1 MKRFSLFA
9 LLLLLFCIPLP
20 ASPSQKTVSDN
31 EGILEKALQRFF
43 SDYTL
48 PGFKPK
54 LVIGLDDYELDE
66 DAHTLD
72 VYGNEG
78 FSSQLF
84 TPDINKAIYNRLRQ
98 SLPSPYNDYRLR
110 LFAFGLEID
119 SLIPNLLQNNKHP
132 ERLWGSHNY
141 TGNPWYENLSS
152 PHRPGQ
158 GLQNRHIAVWASHGR
173 YFSSKLGN
181 WVWQR
186 PALFCT
192 TEDLFTQ
199 SLVVPYI
206 IPMLE
211 NSGAV
216 VYTPRERDWQTHEII
231 TDNDAGD
238 KETYMEHNGK
248 EPWKKS
254 PQNGFARLKD
264 TYLTNENPFFDGT
277 ARRVAT
283 TDDAS
288 SVSSCHW
295 IPRIAK
301 SGSYAVYVTYQNLP
315 DNVSDAVYVVTHGGI
330 DTRIRVNQQMG
341 GGTWVYLGTFHF
353 NKGHSLKNSISLTNL
368 SSQKGSISADA
379 VRLGGGMGNIARG
392 NDLESEQ
399 TSGLPRYLEGARY
412 FAQWSGMPDA
422 VFDTKDGF
430 NDYADDI
437 NARSNSLNYLG
448 GGSTY
453 IPDSQGTH
461 VPFELSVAVH
471 SDAGIASGNEVIG
484 TLAVHTTENDTAAV
498 TFRSGISRY
507 ASSDLA
513 SLLQYTVCNDLS
525 QSLGRTW
532 TRREIFDRN
541 YSETRLPEVPSAIIE
556 MLSHQN
562 FTDMRYG
569 HDPNFKFLISRAI
582 YKAILRFV
590 CNQHGTSCTVQPLP
604 IRNFAACLQ
613 PDGKVL
619 LSWLPTDDSLE
630 PSARPDGYIVYMR
643 RDGEDFDNGTVI
655 RGTTAASISIPSD
668 VIYSFKVCAF
678 NEGGKSFP
686 SEELSVMHASGATK
700 EVMIV
705 NGFTRLSAPAVVN
718 DSRGMGFDLDADL
731 GVAYRQSPEYCG
743 RQLNFDPSATRGE
756 GPDGFGYS
764 DTELQGTMIAGNTF
778 DYPYLHGR
786 AIARNRHCSFSS
798 CSMDAL
804 VGGGIDLNSYKAVDL
819 IFGLQK
825 DCGESSI
832 VSYKTFTPQLRTLIE
847 NYLKQGGSLLVSG
860 SYLTSDLKNRHEH
873 DFAAHILHYAP
884 SEDDGLPT
892 DSLVKG
898 NDWNFS
904 ILRALGRGHYAVTH
918 PERLAPVGEAF
929 PCFTYS
935 DGTCAGIAYADKQS
949 TVMALGF
956 PFESINEE
964 EARNRLM
971 GAFLSMLSQ

>member
-1 MKRFSLFA
+1 MKRFSLY
-9 LLLLLFCIPLP
+9 LLLAFFSLSSPALP
-20 ASPSQKTVSDN
+20 FQKTVSDN
-31 EGILEKALQRFF
+31 EGALEDALKQFF
-43 SDYTL
+43 SGFTL

-54 LVIGLDDYELDE
+54 LVISLDDYELDE
-66 DAHTLD
+66 EARTLN

-84 TPDINKAIYNRLRQ
+84 TPDINKTIYDRLRQ
-98 SLPSPYNDYRLR
+98 ALPAPYNDYRLR
-110 LFAFGLEID
+110 LYAFGLEID
-119 SLIPNLLQNNKHP
+119 SLIPNLLQNNKAS
-132 ERLWGSHNY
+132 ERLWGGLDY
-141 TGNPWYENLSS
+141 KGNPWHENLSS

-158 GLQNRHIAVWASHGR
+158 GLQNRHLAIWASHGR

-181 WVWQR
+181 WAWQR

-199 SLVVPYI
+199 SFVVPFI

-216 VYTPRERDWQTHEII
+216 VYTPRERDWQTQEVIV
-231 TDNDAGD
+231 DNDGGD
-238 KETYMEHNGK
+238 HETYIERNGK

-277 ARRVAT
+277 ARCAAT
-283 TDDAS
+283 TDDVSAAS
-288 SVSSCHW
+288 YCHW
-295 IPRIAK
+295 IPRIAE
-301 SGSYAVYVTYQNLP
+301 SGNYAVYVTYQNMP
-315 DNVSDAVYVVTHGGI
+315 GNISDAVYVVSHGGI
-330 DTRIRVNQQMG
+330 ETRIRVNQQMG

-353 NKGHSLKNSISLTNL
+353 DKGHGLKNSISLANI
-368 SSQKGSISADA
+368 SSQKGIVSADA
-379 VRLGGGMGNIARG
+379 VRLGGGMGNIVRG
-392 NDLESEQ
+392 DEFEGEQ
-399 TSGLPRYLEGARY
+399 PSGLPRYLEGARY
-412 FAQWSGMPDA
+412 YAQWSGMPDA

-448 GGSTY
+448 GGSVY
-453 IPDSQGTH
+453 MPDSQGTR

-471 SDAGIASGNEVIG
+471 SDAGIAPGNDVIG
-484 TLAVHTTENDTAAV
+484 TLSVHTTENDTGSVA
-498 TFRSGISRY
+498 FRSGVSRY

-513 SLLQYTVCNDLS
+513 ALLQYTVQNDLS

-556 MLSHQN
+556 ILSHQN
-562 FTDMRYG
+562 FADMRYG
-569 HDPNFKFLISRAI
+569 HDPNFKFLVSRAI
-582 YKAILRFV
+582 YKAVLRFV
-590 CNQHGTSCTVQPLP
+590 CNQHGKACTVQPLP
-604 IRNFAACLQ
+604 VRNFAACLQ

-619 LSWLPTDDSLE
+619 LSWLPTEDSLE
-630 PSARPDGYIVYMR
+630 PSARPDGYIIYMR
-643 RDGEDFDNGTVI
+643 RDGEDFDNGTVV
-655 RGTTAASISIPSD
+655 RGTTAATISIPSD

-686 SEELSVMHASGATK
+686 SEELTVMHASNAVK
-700 EVMIV
+700 QVLIV
-705 NGFTRLSAPAVVN
+705 NGFTRLSGPAVVS
-718 DSRGMGFDLDADL
+718 DSRRMGFDLDSDL
-731 GVAYRQSPEYCG
+731 GVAYMQTPEYCG
-743 RQLNFDPSATRGE
+743 RQLNFDPSATRQE

-764 DTELQGTMIAGNTF
+764 ETALQGTMIGGNTF

-786 AIARNRHCSFSS
+786 AIARGGHCSFSS

-804 VGGGIDLNSYKAVDL
+804 VEGSVDIDRYKAVDL

-832 VSYKTFTPQLRTLIE
+832 VPYKTFTPQLRTLIG
-847 NYLKQGGSLLVSG
+847 NYLKQGGNLLVSG
-860 SYLTSDLKNRHEH
+860 SYLASDLKNRQERE
-873 DFAAHILHYAP
+873 FASHILHYAP
-884 SEDDGLPT
+884 ADDSGLPA

-898 NDWNFS
+898 NDFEFS
-904 ILRALGRGHYAVTH
+904 ILRTLGQGRYAVTR
-918 PERLAPVGEAF
+918 PERLAPVGKAF
-929 PCFTYS
+929 PCLTYS
-935 DGTCAGIAYADKQS
+935 DGSCAGIAHADSRS

-956 PFESINEE
+956 PFESINEDE
-964 EARNRLM
+964 SRNKLM
-971 GAFLSMLSQ
+971 EAFLNMLSE